1 MPVVSSIEMLLNI
14 PSRPGAFSYLTDNL
28 TARSVYSLISMDDSD
43 VTFDQ
48 VCRIITHDRSNFTQD
63 MQSVSTINVF
73 YALKHAENSLTDPL
87 TPEFAASVHA
97 ELTRSMNVA
106 DAGTYRKTAAHCED
120 GETGWTPPA
129 SALDINFLMK
139 HLTEWLT
146 CDETAKVSPFLKG
159 LLLHLHLKKI
169 QPFSTANGK
178 TAAITSIFL
187 MRKLGLNDLPYLMQ
201 EVFASNREEYLK
213 NVSEFYRTSDIS
225 GFADFTA
232 RRLIMMMKDGIR
244 TSLATIRHNSVEKYL
259 AVLLDEKELIKRQ
272 HDFLLMLYRT
282 GNVFRYED
290 MLLKKPFT
298 NYYGKVSRTTAARD
312 IKKFIDMGLLSES
325 ADGYAFN
332 SKFLSI

>member
-1 MPVVSSIEMLLNI
+1 MPVISSLEMLLSI

-28 TARSVYSLISMDDSD
+28 TARSVYGLISMDDSN

-63 MQSVSTINVF
+63 MQSISTINAF
-73 YALKHAENSLTDPL
+73 YTLKFAENSLSEPL
-87 TPEFAASVHA
+87 SPELTASIHA
-97 ELTRSMNVA
+97 ELTKNMNVA
-106 DAGTYRKTAAHCED
+106 DSGTYRKTAAHCDD
-120 GETGWTPPA
+120 GETGWTPPT

-139 HLTEWLT
+139 NLAEWLT

-178 TAAITSIFL
+178 TAAIAGIFL
-187 MRKLGLNDLPYLMQ
+187 MRKLGLNALPYLMQ
-201 EVFASNREEYLK
+201 EVFANNREEYLK
-213 NVSEFYRTSDIS
+213 NASEFYRTSDIS

-232 RRLIMMMKDGIR
+232 RRLIMMMKDG
-244 TSLATIRHNSVEKYL
+244 TLTNLATIRHNSVEKYL
-259 AVLLDEKELIKRQ
+259 AVLLGEKELIKRQ

-282 GNVFRYED
+282 GNTFRYED
-290 MLLKKPFT
+290 MLLKKPFI

-312 IKKFIDMGLLSES
+312 IKKFLDMGLIGES
-325 ADGYAFN
+325 ADGYLFN